1 MDLTLDYLLFFLK
14 FRNMCFDFQ
23 MHNSFL
29 KTRWPTQMT
38 KLRIQVVLSS
48 GTDMEQCELIAVKS
62 IKWQFLLTVASGNSL

>member
-1 MDLTLDYLLFFLK
+1 
-14 FRNMCFDFQ
+14 
-23 MHNSFL
+23 
-29 KTRWPTQMT
+29 MT